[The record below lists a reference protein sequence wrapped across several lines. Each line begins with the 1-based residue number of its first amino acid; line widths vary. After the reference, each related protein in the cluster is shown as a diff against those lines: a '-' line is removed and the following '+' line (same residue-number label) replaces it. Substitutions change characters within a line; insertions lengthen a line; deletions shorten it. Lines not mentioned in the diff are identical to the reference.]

1 MSTSIILIKNMVCP
15 RCVEAVK
22 DSLLDLEIGFSGIEL
37 GKVTLTQELS
47 EDLKLTLS
55 AALESKGFELLE
67 SGKSALIS
75 QIKSLIIG
83 QIHFSEEPMSENFS
97 SFLAEKLDH
106 EYTSLSRLFSQ
117 VEGITIEKFITRQKV
132 ERVKEFLFYDQLS
145 LSEIAFK
152 LGYSSAAY
160 LSSQFKKETGMT
172 PTEFK
177 QDRSAERKSLDQ
189 V

>member
-1 MSTSIILIKNMVCP
+1 MPNSIILIKNMVCP

-22 DSLLDLEIGFSGIEL
+22 DSLLDLKIGFSGIEL

-47 EDLKLTLS
+47 EDLKSTLS
-55 AALESKGFELLE
+55 AVLESKGFELLE

-83 QIHFSEEPMSENFS
+83 QIHHSEEPMSENFS
-97 SFLAEKLDH
+97 SFLAEKLEH

-172 PTEFK
+172 PSEFK
-177 QDRSAERKSLDQ
+177 KDRSSERKSLDQ